1 MITDLFIGGIGGI
14 ISRSAVAPIELN
26 RLQMQNSFIPNSTLT
41 DVYKKEGLRFF
52 WKGNGTNCIR
62 VFPQLSINYAVFR
75 KTKKYSKK
83 YIPNKNILNFS
94 CGCIGG
100 FTSMMITYPLETTR
114 TYLSLQT
121 NKNKY
126 KGVIDALRKIPPRQ
140 LYQGC
145 KMSMYGFGGFSGIQY
160 TSYYYINR
168 TLKDTSFD
176 SKLFAGAFA
185 GTFSVSI
192 TYPTDLIRRRL
203 QLQGFD
209 KSVPKYNGILDCCRK
224 IFKTEGFPGFY
235 RGLSAT
241 YLKTGPA
248 IAIQFW
254 TIETLNKYFKNQ
266 DI

>member
-1 MITDLFIGGIGGI
+1 MIIDLLIGGIGGVV
-14 ISRSAVAPIELN
+14 SRSIVAPIELN
-26 RLQMQNSFIPNSTLT
+26 RLQKQNRFIPNSTLS
-41 DVYKKEGLRFF
+41 DVYKKEGLRHF

-62 VFPQLSINYAVFR
+62 IFPQISINYAVFR
-75 KTKKYSKK
+75 QTKKIVKK
-83 YIPNKNILNFS
+83 HIQNQNILNFS
-94 CGCIGG
+94 CGFISGI
-100 FTSMMITYPLETTR
+100 TSMLIVYPLETTR

-126 KGVIDALRKIPPRQ
+126 KGVIDALKNIPRKQ
-140 LYQGC
+140 LYQGVAA
-145 KMSMYGFGGFSGIQY
+145 SMYGFGGFSGIQY

-168 TLKDTSFD
+168 IIKDTSFD
-176 SKLFAGAFA
+176 NKLYAGWFA
-185 GTFSVSI
+185 GTFTVSI

-224 IFKTEGFPGFY
+224 IFKNEGFRGFY

-248 IAIQFW
+248 VAIQFW

>member
-1 MITDLFIGGIGGI
+1 MFVDFIIGGIGGI
-14 ISRSAVAPIELN
+14 VSRSAVAPIELN
-26 RLQMQNSFIPNSTLT
+26 RIQRQNYFIPNATLK
-41 DVYKKEGLRFF
+41 DVYKKEGIRFF
-52 WKGNGTNCIR
+52 WKGNGTNCVRI
-62 VFPQLSINYAVFR
+62 FPQLSINYAVFR
-75 KTKKYSKK
+75 KTKKHAQK
-83 YIPNKNILNFS
+83 YIQNKNILNFS
-94 CGCIGG
+94 SGVLSG

-126 KGVIDALRKIPPRQ
+126 KGIFDALIKIPNKQ

-145 KMSMYGFGGFSGIQY
+145 RMSMYGFGAFSGIQY

-168 TLKDTSFD
+168 IIKDTSFD

-209 KSVPKYNGILDCCRK
+209 KSVPKYDGIFDCCKK
-224 IFKTEGFPGFY
+224 IFKRDGIKGFY

-241 YLKTGPA
+241 YIKTGPA
-248 IAIQFW
+248 VAIQFW
-254 TIETLNKYFKNQ
+254 TIEMLNRNFKNQ

>member
-1 MITDLFIGGIGGI
+1 MITDLLIGGIGGI
-14 ISRSAVAPIELN
+14 VSRSAVAPIELS
-26 RLQMQNSFIPNSTLT
+26 RLQRQNRFIPNSTLK
-41 DVYKKEGLRFF
+41 DVYKKEGLRHF
-52 WKGNGTNCIR
+52 WKGNGTNCVR

-75 KTKKYSKK
+75 KTKKIAENHIS
-83 YIPNKNILNFS
+83 NKNILNFTS
-94 CGCIGG
+94 GCVSG

-126 KGVIDALRKIPPRQ
+126 NGIFDALRKIPTRQ

-168 TLKDTSFD
+168 IIKDSYFD

-192 TYPTDLIRRRL
+192 TYPTDLVRRRL

-209 KSVPKYNGILDCCRK
+209 KSVPVYNGIFDCFKK
-224 IFKTEGFPGFY
+224 IFKSEGIKGLY
-235 RGLSAT
+235 RGLSTT
-241 YLKTGPA
+241 YVKTGPSV
-248 IAIQFW
+248 AIQFW